1 MIIKVHTGY
10 RGVATKEQFIATG
23 EYSSDD
29 TILHGQAEFL
39 VNSGRAVVLV
49 PDEPKTPP
57 QAPQAPKKAK

>member
-10 RGVATKEQFIATG
+10 RGVKTKEQFIATG

-29 TILHGQAEFL
+29 PVLHGQAEFL
-39 VNSGRAVVLV
+39 VNSGRAIVLV

-57 QAPQAPKKAK
+57 QALKAPQKAK